1 MRPHLR
7 SLALLLPLTG
17 TLSYTLHTVPVALR
31 NSRQLSMTA
40 AYPVPGDV
48 ITVNYALRPAAEPS
62 TYNQGRVSFV
72 LGGGN
77 YLLGLHDTVATMR
90 KGDALTAVPI
100 DAGFGEYSQGN
111 SATLDISQAPAGLK
125 TGMAVMLQV
134 TTLPG
139 PACAAEIELRSTAL
153 PAGAAQPRTQP
164 RHHRHVVLA
173 RRRLCSPR
181 VRVVK
186 DAPLQV
192 PGGKQRALV
201 TEMTNTSFTLDANH
215 PLAGKTLDLDVEV
228 RGCPSPDSHRA

>member
-1 MRPHLR
+1 
-7 SLALLLPLTG
+7 
-17 TLSYTLHTVPVALR
+17 
-31 NSRQLSMTA
+31 
-40 AYPVPGDV
+40 
-48 ITVNYALRPAAEPS
+48 
-62 TYNQGRVSFV
+62 
-72 LGGGN
+72 
-77 YLLGLHDTVATMR
+77 
-90 KGDALTAVPI
+90 
-100 DAGFGEYSQGN
+100 
-111 SATLDISQAPAGLK
+111 
-125 TGMAVMLQV
+125 MAVMLQV
-134 TTLPG
+134 TTLPR

-164 RHHRHVVLA
+164 RHHRHAVLA

-228 RGCPSPDSHRA
+228 RGCPSPESHRA